1 MVDFLVITVFFSWPL
16 SSGLYQQ
23 RKKRNSSD
31 GSSDGGGFAEK
42 SARLK
47 STHQSKC
54 YVFSSWPIL
63 GDPGTISRVGIN
75 GGESFQERARE
86 PLRCYSTTHSNT
98 CLWLFLWPIGG
109 QHLWR
114 CFRDLLIRGTNYLQT
129 LLYALPLWLVQESF
143 LQKSFQRN
151 WGPQNRRNP
160 KTTSLPVKPEFFQ
173 VLFQPLRFS
182 FNCEDHVHFH
192 II

>member
-1 MVDFLVITVFFSWPL
+1 M
-16 SSGLYQQ
+16 
-23 RKKRNSSD
+23 
-31 GSSDGGGFAEK
+31 
-42 SARLK
+42 SARPK

-54 YVFSSWPIL
+54 YISSSWSIL

-75 GGESFQERARE
+75 GGESFQERARQ

-114 CFRDLLIRGTNYLQT
+114 CFRDLLIRGTYYLQT

-143 LQKSFQRN
+143 LAKRVFSET
-151 WGPQNRRNP
+151 GAHKTEEIP
-160 KTTSLPVKPEFFQ
+160 KQLLSRSSVNFF
-173 VLFQPLRFS
+173 RFF
-182 FNCEDHVHFH
+182 FNHLGFH
-192 II
+192 SIAKIMFTFI